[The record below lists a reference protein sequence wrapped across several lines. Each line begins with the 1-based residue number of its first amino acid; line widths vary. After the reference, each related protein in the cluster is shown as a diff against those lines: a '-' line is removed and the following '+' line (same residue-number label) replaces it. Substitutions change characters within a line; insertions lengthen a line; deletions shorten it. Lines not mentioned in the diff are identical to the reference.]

1 MHTKEGSE
9 LFHHWNRFITGTVFA
24 LLPWT
29 LVSPRHRFHAFWN
42 RPRSSRF
49 DEEDCG
55 TLLSGTIK
63 SFETTES
70 IRIHRTCSPFS
81 FLTISHDDACVQP
94 LCIGACSVVVELIFV
109 IGFVEELKMIRTGWK
124 MKSITTERILCN
136 TYR

>member
-1 MHTKEGSE
+1 MTSG
-9 LFHHWNRFITGTVFA
+9 RFGLGRGEVPPYKTHV
-24 LLPWT
+24 
-29 LVSPRHRFHAFWN
+29 HA
-42 RPRSSRF
+42 RKVRARRRF

-63 SFETTES
+63 YFETTES